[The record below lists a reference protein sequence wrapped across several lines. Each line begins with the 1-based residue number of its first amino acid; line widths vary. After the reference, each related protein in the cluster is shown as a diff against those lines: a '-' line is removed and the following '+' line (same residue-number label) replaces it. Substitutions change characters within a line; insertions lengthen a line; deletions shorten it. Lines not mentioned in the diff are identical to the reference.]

1 MDIYLISVIAFF
13 VVIAG
18 IIYKYRKRID
28 IKYYILFMFRTKKFS
43 QMIDNIAK
51 KSPKFWKVVSTIAI
65 LVCFYYMIQGVYLL
79 LVSSQA
85 IFTGEF
91 TKPGLQLVL
100 PSPTA
105 TASSGPG
112 YMLIPFWF
120 WIITI
125 ACILVPHELSH
136 GIIARAEKIKLKSVG
151 LLLFA
156 VFPGAFVEPDEKQ
169 LKKSKTLTRLRVFA
183 AGSGANFLVAALILL
198 SVSYIIWPAGTA
210 TGITLLAVNQS
221 SPADLAGLQPNMTIY
236 QVNNQ
241 PIKTTY
247 QEYLAGN
254 GYLTDELGSTK
265 VGQTITFT
273 TDTQTYN
280 VTLTEF
286 KGKPFMGIIYKPVF
300 RTDVDFF
307 LGVLIPLLTMIWL
320 FSFAV
325 GLFNILPLYPLDGGL
340 MMEAVTDKYLKKKSK
355 LAIKI
360 ISIVILI
367 IILYNFFGPL
377 LMTTIHNF
385 LGPAIV

>member
-1 MDIYLISVIAFF
+1 MDAYLISVIAFF
-13 VVIAG
+13 AIIAAL
-18 IIYKYRKRID
+18 ICKYRKRID
-28 IKYYILFMFRTKKFS
+28 IQYYILFMFRTKKFS

-51 KSPKFWKVVSTIAI
+51 KSPKFWKIVSTVAI
-65 LVCFYYMIQGVYLL
+65 LVCFYYMFQGVYLL
-79 LVSSQA
+79 LLNSHA
-85 IFTGEF
+85 IFIGEI
-91 TKPGLQLVL
+91 TQPGLQLVL

-151 LLLFA
+151 LLLLA

-169 LKKSKTLTRLRVFA
+169 LKKAKMITRLRVFA
-183 AGSGANFLVAALILL
+183 AGSAANFLVAAIVLL

-210 TGITLLAVNQS
+210 GGITLISVNQS

-236 QVNNQ
+236 QINDQ

-247 QEYLAGN
+247 QEYLSGT
-254 GYLTDELGSTK
+254 GYLTDELGS
-265 VGQTITFT
+265 VEIDQTISFK
-273 TDTQTYN
+273 TDTQTYD
-280 VTLTEF
+280 VKLTEF
-286 KGKPFMGIIYKPVF
+286 KGNPYMGIIYKPVF
-300 RTDVDFF
+300 KTDVSFF
-307 LGVLIPLLTMIWL
+307 LGTLIPLLTMIWL

-340 MMEAVTDKYLKKKSK
+340 MVGAVTDKYLKKKSK
-355 LAIKI
+355 LAVKI
-360 ISIVILI
+360 ISIAVLLIL
-367 IILYNFFGPL
+367 LYNFFGPS
-377 LMTTIHNF
+377 LM
-385 LGPAIV
+385 